1 MRKLTT
7 LLALPAL
14 LLACVRVHAQTP
26 PQLVVFVDS
35 VPIIIAT
42 PSPFVEVSR
51 NLPDAFAQKSRS
63 LVGSGRLLA
72 WFIPAQAL
80 KQSLIDATPAPP
92 RCRTLQVQ
100 VMKDMEPVR
109 YDAATFQKL
118 RTDTLLG
125 CAVPQITP
133 DDADTLFRI
142 LDLSQV
148 TQRAGGQKI
157 LGEADLGQDSFTL
170 CVAVSTAS
178 TDRMGGSTIETSIT
192 CVTYVLIK
200 DKILLLTVSSP
211 EMNANELR
219 NTMRLT
225 SEWLSLLRWP
235 AKAQP

>member
-1 MRKLTT
+1 MKKSIT
-7 LLALPAL
+7 LLALL
-14 LLACVRVHAQTP
+14 LTCVCARAQTP

-35 VPIIIAT
+35 IPIIIAA

-51 NLPDAFAQKSRS
+51 NLPETFAQKSRA
-63 LVGSGRLLA
+63 VMGSGRLLA

-118 RTDTLLG
+118 RADTLLG

-148 TQRAGGQKI
+148 TRKAGGQKI
-157 LGEADLGQDSFTL
+157 LGESDLGRDSFTL
-170 CVAVSTAS
+170 CVAVSTEGS
-178 TDRMGGSTIETSIT
+178 DRMGGRTIETSIT

-211 EMNANELR
+211 ELSPNELR

-225 SEWLSLLRWP
+225 AEWLSLLRWP
-235 AKAQP
+235 AKAS

>member
-1 MRKLTT
+1 MRKSLT
-7 LLALPAL
+7 LPAL
-14 LLACVRVHAQTP
+14 LLACLCARVHAQTP

-35 VPIIIAT
+35 VPIIIAA
-42 PSPFVEVSR
+42 PQPFVEVSR
-51 NLPDAFAQKSRS
+51 NLPDAFAQKSRA
-63 LVGSGRLLA
+63 VMGSGRLLA

-80 KQSLIDATPAPP
+80 KQSLIDATPTPP

-118 RTDTLLG
+118 RAETLLV

-148 TQRAGGQKI
+148 TQKAGGQKI

-170 CVAVSTAS
+170 CVAVSTEGS
-178 TDRMGGSTIETSIT
+178 DRMGGRTIETSIT
-192 CVTYVLIK
+192 CVTYILIK
-200 DKILLLTVSSP
+200 NRILLLTVSSP

-235 AKAQP
+235 QQKT